1 LPDSIVPTNTIQIEQ
16 GKLEEFRGSVKSS
29 LAFIPLRSTTRRI
42 GGEHCR
48 ESGVLPYTYGAQTC
62 RRESAIVGVHSA
74 PGGAMEVNR
83 EMNIRR
89 RSAEGGLAIRA
100 EGLVRRFGDTIA
112 VDGVDLEVAPGEI
125 YGLLGPNGAGKTTTI
140 RMFATLLRP
149 DSGSARVFGHDV
161 VGEADAVRGRVSLTG
176 QFASVDEDLT
186 GLENL
191 VLIARLL
198 GHSRKAARARASEL
212 LDAFGLTEAA
222 GRQVKN
228 YSGGM
233 RRRLDIAASIVV
245 TPDLIFLD
253 EPTAGLDPRSR
264 NQVWDIVRTLAAG
277 GTTVLLTTQ
286 YLDEADQLADRIAV
300 IDHGRV
306 IAEGTPGELKASVG
320 SGALHVRL
328 RAPEQRPEAELVL
341 SQTLG
346 VSVHLESDPAALSA
360 RVSDPERV
368 AHALAELSR
377 SGVAITDFALGQP
390 SLDEVFLALTGHPA
404 EDHDATTT
412 GEDAA

>member
-1 LPDSIVPTNTIQIEQ
+1 M
-16 GKLEEFRGSVKSS
+16 
-29 LAFIPLRSTTRRI
+29 
-42 GGEHCR
+42 
-48 ESGVLPYTYGAQTC
+48 
-62 RRESAIVGVHSA
+62 AIH
-74 PGGAMEVNR
+74 
-83 EMNIRR
+83 
-89 RSAEGGLAIRA
+89 A
-100 EGLVRRFGDTIA
+100 EGLVHRFGGNVA
-112 VDGVDLEVAPGEI
+112 VDGVDLKVAPGEI

-140 RMFATLLRP
+140 RMLATLLRP
-149 DSGSARVFGHDV
+149 DSGTARVFGHDV
-161 VGEADAVRGRVSLTG
+161 VREADAVRGRVSLTG
-176 QFASVDEDLT
+176 QFASVDEDLS

-198 GHSRKAARARASEL
+198 GHSRAQSKTRAREL
-212 LDAFGLTEAA
+212 LDAFGLAEAA
-222 GRQVKN
+222 ARQVKK

-264 NQVWDIVRTLAAG
+264 NQVWDIVRALSTD

-300 IDHGRV
+300 IDQGKV

-328 RAPEQRPEAELVL
+328 RDPEDRPEAERVL
-341 SQTLG
+341 SRTLG
-346 VSVHLESDPAALSA
+346 VPLHLESEPAALSA

-390 SLDEVFLALTGHPA
+390 SLDEVFLVLTGHPA
-404 EDHDATTT
+404 ENDDATTT
-412 GEDAA
+412 EGDAA